1 MASYVPEEYVMTATD
16 EEIIDKLCACEIT
29 PDFWRSI
36 WDYLG
41 MSKVSDVM
49 MVSMVDFAQMDLKP
63 VPRKRV
69 RMLLD
74 ALHGT
79 HNHQSVVPVNP
90 ETENGIRGNDQPP
103 FRCPAGKDHCP
114 KADARRKHLKHWL
127 YQAAWHGC
135 LPCVQYCI
143 EVRNVDVNIES
154 DNMKYTVTDW
164 AEWAVERNV
173 DGAPDVVTY
182 LASLNVVV
190 GLDAMPL

>member
-1 MASYVPEEYVMTATD
+1 
-16 EEIIDKLCACEIT
+16 
-29 PDFWRSI
+29 
-36 WDYLG
+36 
-41 MSKVSDVM
+41 MSKVSDAM
-49 MVSMVDFAQMDLKP
+49 MVTMDDFAHMDLKP

-74 ALHGT
+74 ELHGT

-90 ETENGIRGNDQPP
+90 ETENGICGNDEPP

-114 KADARRKHLKHWL
+114 KGDAKRQHLKHWL

-143 EVRNVDVNIES
+143 EVRNVDVNVES

-164 AEWAVERNV
+164 AEWAVEHHV
-173 DGAPDVVTY
+173 DGAPDVVMY

-190 GLDAMPL
+190 GLATMPI